1 MNIDKILAD
10 MTPEK
15 LEAGLSKLSGI
26 LSESQMRQVKQVLQ
40 STDKT
45 ELSEKL
51 KNVDMNELKNQP
63 EFKKIFPNK

>member
-63 EFKKIFPNK
+63 AFKKIFPNK

>member
-1 MNIDKILAD
+1 MNIDKMLAD

-15 LEAGLSKLSGI
+15 LEAGLSKLSGV

-40 STDKT
+40 NTDKT
-45 ELSEKL
+45 ELKEKL
-51 KNVDMNELKNQP
+51 KNVDMNELKSQP